1 MQRKGALSSLLILAS
16 LLIALCALIGGGN
29 IESTLDNILK
39 QDWGGLS
46 YAAGFVVSGLA
57 FAVVAAYAAYLV
69 LTGWKSHAFLKA
81 LNWAVLVP
89 MLASVICSIWFIAS
103 TGYFGWQGVLGIAAC
118 LIVGGALRGVL
129 RLLAADVSRR
139 HAR

>member
-69 LTGWKSHAFLKA
+69 LTGWNSRAFLR
-81 LNWAVLVP
+81 AVLVP

>member
-1 MQRKGALSSLLILAS
+1 MCIR
-16 LLIALCALIGGGN
+16 
-29 IESTLDNILK
+29 DR
-39 QDWGGLS
+39 S